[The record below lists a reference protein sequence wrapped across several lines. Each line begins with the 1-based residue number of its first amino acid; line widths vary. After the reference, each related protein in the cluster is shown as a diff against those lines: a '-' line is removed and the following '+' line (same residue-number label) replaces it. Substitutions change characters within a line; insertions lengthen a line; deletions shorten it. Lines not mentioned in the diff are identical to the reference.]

1 MKKIIS
7 LIIAVVLAVSC
18 LSVNVF
24 AVIEFDGTSKTNQ
37 ELWSAWLKEFKN
49 FTADPANKA
58 DDMIKANHAL
68 TVGLAKNGQTAI
80 GNTSAD
86 IGNFIGSMTE
96 EICTTGRIS
105 DDTLTKFRN
114 IFSEEGFQCDNE
126 AFEQWYQDKF
136 GKNYRPKAMINGK
149 EGDYYIK
156 TESSDGNYKYI
167 YILKYSGAP
176 LTVYKNNA
184 GVQYFSGQDMGF
196 FSYRC
201 YTKTK
206 YSTGEWGDWV
216 AGNWYDN
223 SSTTSFFA
231 LSNTVAVYSYDRIN
245 TTTNLPLN
253 YWGDIIGGD
262 PITDWDSLGDD
273 FAEGEGEGLT
283 ADELGDLTDDL
294 LQALLDNMPDLTT
307 TNGILQAIYRKCCE
321 ISNKIGKQATNVYK
335 QTLQG
340 IQTSL
345 DKVNAFCSEFW
356 GKFTDTMQS
365 LFVPADDFILDQI
378 QDIQDEFDLK
388 FAFKDSLH
396 DICSLSID
404 AYKGAKT
411 TAPVIDI
418 NLDSYGTQKID
429 MSFLDKHIDLIRA
442 VICAFVYGS
451 YAFTTY
457 RKLPVYIKGGGEQ

>member
-7 LIIAVVLAVSC
+7 LIIAVVMAVSC
-18 LSVNVF
+18 LSVNAMAFEFGGSDRTRQEAIADWLEALHEF
-24 AVIEFDGTSKTNQ
+24 AK
-37 ELWSAWLKEFKN
+37 
-49 FTADPANKA
+49 DPVNKA
-58 DDMIKANHAL
+58 DDIVKANHRFNIDMVAL
-68 TVGLAKNGQTAI
+68 GYEDNLDIINGI
-80 GNTSAD
+80 TSGFVPGYDKFNDEAL
-86 IGNFIGSMTE
+86 NQLTE
-96 EICTTGRIS
+96 LLNKYGVETP
-105 DDTLTKFRN
+105 K
-114 IFSEEGFQCDNE
+114 QQ
-126 AFEQWYQDKF
+126 FEDWYQEKY
-136 GKNYRPKAMINGK
+136 GKSYHAKAMINGK

-156 TESSDGNYKYI
+156 TESADGNYKYI

-184 GVQYFSGQDMGF
+184 GVQYFSGQDMGL

-231 LSNTVAVYSYDRIN
+231 LGDMIAVHSYDRVN

-273 FAEGEGEGLT
+273 FAEGEGAGLT
-283 ADELGDLTDDL
+283 PDEFDDFLNDL
-294 LQALLDNMPDLTT
+294 LNDLKNSMPDLTT
-307 TNGILQAIYRKCCE
+307 VEGILQAIYRKCCS
-321 ISNKIGKQATNVYK
+321 IDGKIGKQATNVYK

-340 IQTSL
+340 IQISL

-365 LFVPADDFILDQI
+365 LFVPADDFIPDQI
-378 QDIQDEFDLK
+378 HDIQDEFDLK

-404 AYKGAKT
+404 AYKGAKI

-418 NLDSYGTQKID
+418 NLDSYGIQKID